1 MEHFELVEKLVNTF
15 GVSYEKAKEA
25 LEASNWDAIDAAI
38 YLEKEKKGETQPA
51 PNTEPQAASGEEPKA
66 EEPRAAAEEQ
76 QNAAAEE
83 TKTEEPQPKVNTGT
97 KGSTYNIPVDEWKR
111 KSSNI
116 FNTILDFITKNS
128 FVVKKNSGEV
138 FLDIPIWLMVLLV
151 CAFFWPVVMIM
162 GIVFVMGY
170 RFSFEGPHLG
180 KKRVKNTM
188 NHVETMTE
196 EFVQKVKNTV
206 APDNVE
212 PVENADVQPE
222 IKIEPEVEVKQEPE
236 AEVTPETNQNVNP
249 EVKPEA
255 EQENKPEEKDASDA
269 AETAE

>member
-51 PNTEPQAASGEEPKA
+51 PNAEPHSAPADEPKA
-66 EEPRAAAEEQ
+66 EETRAAAEEQ

-83 TKTEEPQPKVNTGT
+83 PKAEDPQPQVNTGT

-116 FNTILDFITKNS
+116 FNTILDFLTKNS
-128 FVVKKNSGEV
+128 FVVKKSSGEV

-162 GIVFVMGY
+162 GIVFIMGY

-206 APDNVE
+206 APDTVE
-212 PVENADVQPE
+212 PVETTETQPE
-222 IKIEPEVEVKQEPE
+222 IKIEPEAEVKQEPE
-236 AEVTPETNQNVNP
+236 AEVTPEGKQDATP
-249 EVKPEA
+249 EV